1 MTLTDLWSQCN
12 AIAPE
17 LVVALALCLVILA
30 DMFTPFERSRWVCGF
45 IALLGTLCA
54 LAIILVRV
62 QIGMSAFRPFTFGGM
77 IRHDQL
83 SAFFRIL
90 FLLGSAATI
99 LFSMRSRETEEYR
112 QGEYYTLLLG
122 ALLGAMF
129 LVAADNFV
137 FFFVGFETLSICC
150 YVLAGSIKHERVS
163 AEAGL
168 KYMIYGAIASGIM
181 LFGISYIYGI
191 TGTLS
196 ITEGLTNIAFLG
208 AQNMINPLALFMI
221 LTFVLAGIG
230 FKMAMVPFHFWCPDV
245 YQGAPTPVTAFLAV
259 VSKAAGFGALL
270 RVMLPFFIVAK
281 VAIAYHLDYLAV
293 VQLPVY
299 FGILAAVTMTFG
311 NLVALRQ
318 TDVKRLLAYS
328 SIAHAGYLLMGMT
341 VYQHSSI
348 EAMLFYFFIYLFM
361 NLGAF
366 WVVIALINRVGSA
379 EIARFRGAAFRT
391 PFLFVAMFIFLI
403 SLTGL
408 PPTAGFVAKFM
419 LFKVVVSAGLSH
431 MSAAG
436 AMTPMAIFYFALAV
450 IGVLNSAISLYYY
463 MTIIRA
469 MAFEMPEEGS
479 PLTDNAMDRLYAAAV
494 VIPTVALLY
503 FAPVMQ
509 LIELTAR

>member
-17 LVVALALCLVILA
+17 LVVTLALCLVVFA
-30 DMFTPFERSRWVCGF
+30 DMFTPLERSRYVCGF
-45 IALLGTLCA
+45 IALLGTLAA
-54 LAIILVRV
+54 LVIILVRV
-62 QIGMSAFRPFTFGGM
+62 NIGMSAFRPFTFGGM
-77 IRHDQL
+77 LRHDQL

-99 LFSMRSRETEEYR
+99 FFSMRSRETEEYR
-112 QGEYYTLLLG
+112 QGEYYSLLLG

-129 LVAADNFV
+129 VVGADHFIL
-137 FFFVGFETLSICC
+137 FFAGFETLSICC
-150 YVLAGSIKHERVS
+150 YVLAGSLKHERLS

-191 TGTLS
+191 TGRLS
-196 ITEGLTNIAFLG
+196 ITDGLTALAILG
-208 AQNMINPLALFMI
+208 TQKLVHPVALFLI

-230 FKMAMVPFHFWCPDV
+230 FKIAMVPFHFWCPDV
-245 YQGAPTPVTAFLAV
+245 YQGAPTPITAFLAV
-259 VSKAAGFGALL
+259 VSKAAGFAALL
-270 RVMLPFFIVAK
+270 RVMLPFFAVAK
-281 VAIAYHLDYLAV
+281 SSFAAYGNDLAQ
-293 VQLPVY
+293 VQLPVF
-299 FGILAAVTMTFG
+299 FGILAVVTMTFG

-341 VYQHSSI
+341 VYEASSI
-348 EAMLFYFFIYLFM
+348 EAMFFYLFIYLFM

-419 LFKVVVSAGLSH
+419 LFKVVVGAGLTQ

-436 AMTPMAIFYFALAV
+436 ALTPMAGFYFAVAL

-479 PLTDNAMDRLYAAAV
+479 PLADNALDRVYAAAFAV
-494 VIPTVALLY
+494 PTLALLY
-503 FAPVMQ
+503 FAPVFE
-509 LIELTAR
+509 LIKWTAR